1 MKLMIYFKLFS
12 LFFILS
18 SCSEVVHKDSSIP
31 WYINERI
38 KDGTIRNY
46 SYADS
51 LTKYQALNNSEIADL
66 NKYKSYLIDLEV
78 KIGDKSNEELKNEF
92 EVLFRNDKDTIC
104 EKLIKPGLKYI
115 SPSGRPDRRYS
126 RPYITAIDMDYFID
140 KCIECDLIEDSLRTP
155 YEIGKLH
162 LSNIGLKDQW
172 FRMPSR
178 KMIRE
183 IQETYDVQNMERV
196 DELFETNALNLADEY
211 VSHEIYILL
220 LHSEDCNWTKKWIKI
235 FIDNCSS
242 QSKYKRQLGHF
253 LNRSVCEQKDLIQMV
268 ENELKNL

>member
-1 MKLMIYFKLFS
+1 MTYLKLIIL
-12 LFFILS
+12 LFILS
-18 SCSEVVHKDSSIP
+18 SCSEVVHKDSNIP

-51 LTKYQALNNSEIADL
+51 LTKYQALNNSEITDL

-78 KIGDKSNEELKNEF
+78 KIGGKSSEELKNEF
-92 EVLFRNDKDTIC
+92 ELLFRNDKNTIC

-115 SPSGRPDRRYS
+115 SPSSRPDRRYS

-183 IQETYDVQNMERV
+183 IQETYDVQNMEKV

-235 FIDNCSS
+235 FIENCRN
-242 QSKYKRQLGHF
+242 QSRYKRQLNHF
-253 LNRSVCEQKDLIQMV
+253 LRRSVCEQSDIIQMV
-268 ENELKNL
+268 KSEIKSLKD